1 MGSSKFMKAA
11 IRRSGAIVFK
21 PFYETPAYPS
31 PDTDEVLIRVQAAA
45 INPVDYKVPKIVLG
59 TVVGLD
65 VAGIVEA
72 VADGETNHE
81 FKVGDAVYGS
91 ALGSLAEFVKTKAS
105 KIAPLP
111 KDFTFV
117 QAAAMP
123 TTYITGLQALRKY
136 GGLKSGGRLL
146 IIGASGGCG
155 TAAIQ
160 LAKALEAS
168 EIVGVCSGK
177 NEKMVR
183 QLGATSVVNYKESNF
198 ADVYGNRNNK
208 EKFDVVYDAASS
220 SGKGE
225 NYRAESFQVLKPG
238 GQYVPINGSVL
249 MWLRYLFKF
258 QAANTHLFLT
268 HMNTRDLKALAE
280 FAADGFVKPIIAET
294 LPFTGEAMKNGF
306 ALLKSRR
313 ATGKIVFDM
322 TLPASTSTT
331 DVVVMQAGWISSITI
346 PLIAV
351 SILVCVAATLRS
363 WL

>member
-1 MGSSKFMKAA
+1 M
-11 IRRSGAIVFK
+11 VFK

-31 PDTDEVLIRVQAAA
+31 PGTDEVLIRVQAAA
-45 INPVDYKVPKIVLG
+45 INPVDYKLPKIIG
-59 TVVGLD
+59 GSVVGFD

-81 FKVGDAVYGS
+81 FKVGDSVYGF
-91 ALGSLAEFVKTKAS
+91 AKGSLAEFARTSAS
-105 KIAPLP
+105 RIAPLP

-123 TTYITGLQALRKY
+123 TTYITGLQGLRKY
-136 GGLKSGGRLL
+136 GGLKPGGRVL

-177 NEKMVR
+177 NEKMVMK
-183 QLGATSVVNYKESNF
+183 LGATAVVNYKKSNF
-198 ADVYGNRNNK
+198 ADVYGNRK
-208 EKFDVVYDAASS
+208 DEEKFDVVYDAASS

-225 NYRAESFQVLKPG
+225 NYRSESFRVLRPG
-238 GQYVPINGSVL
+238 GQYVPINGSLV
-249 MWLRYLFKF
+249 MWLRFLFKC
-258 QAANTHLFLT
+258 QAANTHLFLADV
-268 HMNTRDLKALAE
+268 NTRDLKALAE

-294 LPFTGEAMKNGF
+294 LPFTGESLKKGF
-306 ALLKSRR
+306 ELLTSRR

-322 TLPASTSTT
+322 TLPASVSTK
-331 DVVVMQAGWISSITI
+331 DIVLLHAGWTSSITVSA
-346 PLIAV
+346 IAV
-351 SILVCVAATLRS
+351 SILVCMTAIFRY